1 MPEQWQP
8 DESVFDRVNLVG
20 TKEVLA
26 RCATRACELAI
37 VFATLAIEPMWPER
51 GGCPMPPGR
60 GTSSSDQSSLISRR
74 FSEAGAAKIWQEQVR
89 AALTSG
95 AV

>member
-1 MPEQWQP
+1 LSFLPGDVLVLESWDAPFVGASLVFYAAGMPEQWQP

-37 VFATLAIEPMWPER
+37 VFATLAEPMWPER
-51 GGCPMPPGR
+51 GGFPMPP
-60 GTSSSDQSSLISRR
+60 
-74 FSEAGAAKIWQEQVR
+74 
-89 AALTSG
+89 
-95 AV
+95 